1 MRTEAQRKDKYG
13 AGYQAAT
20 VSLKV
25 ASRLSG
31 MKTGFGTAVD
41 SLVPKEQMIQGICNE
56 EGVPTIQY
64 PFYLNFGRE
73 IWSRIFKG
81 IAGDALLQMAQ
92 AASETYTQKGL
103 DNLVLLHIA
112 LDVFTLTL
120 IAFPTP

>member
-1 MRTEAQRKDKYG
+1 VRTEDQRKDKYG

-31 MKTGFGTAVD
+31 MKTGFGAAVD
-41 SLVPKEQMIQGICNE
+41 SLVPKEQMIQGILNE
-56 EGVPTIQY
+56 ETIPTIQY

-81 IAGDALLQMAQ
+81 IAGDSLLQMAQ
-92 AASETYTQKGL
+92 ACSETYTQKGL
-103 DNLVLLHIA
+103 DNTVLLHIA
-112 LDVFTLTL
+112 LDVFSLTL
-120 IAFPTP
+120 VAFP